1 MNVVCLAL
9 LTGSDYT
16 EGVETVGP
24 VTAMEILAE
33 FPGDGLAPLQEFA
46 AWRGRVGAGLGGE
59 VVGSRAREKLR
70 RLQLPVSFPSLAVQ
84 AAYLQPSVDT
94 STQPFSWAVP
104 NLVAVRSAPVLKLMH
119 GPFLSFI
126 FRDFAREKFGWD
138 RAKIDRLLSPVVR
151 ALDSRLAR
159 GKNQSTLDTFVTS
172 ARVKLPDKGLA
183 ASSKRVEE
191 AIRKVR
197 GLKSPEE
204 PKPVAKSKDK
214 AASKK
219 SNNSINPKKKATQ
232 PRPSGSI
239 TNAGSTEKAEEV
251 SLIARSCGVVIAPS
265 KDDIVLQKIER
276 EKKAQEAKER
286 AAEIFKKSQ
295 KAKQNK
301 IQKKFK
307 RPKRVELEGHGLSE
321 SDSD

>member
-1 MNVVCLAL
+1 MN
-9 LTGSDYT
+9 Y
-16 EGVETVGP
+16 
-24 VTAMEILAE
+24 
-33 FPGDGLAPLQEFA
+33 
-46 AWRGRVGAGLGGE
+46 
-59 VVGSRAREKLR
+59 
-70 RLQLPVSFPSLAVQ
+70 
-84 AAYLQPSVDT
+84 
-94 STQPFSWAVP
+94 
-104 NLVAVRSAPVLKLMH
+104 
-119 GPFLSFI
+119 
-126 FRDFAREKFGWD
+126 RDFAREKFGWD

-197 GLKSPEE
+197 GLKSPEK

-214 AASKK
+214 AASKR
-219 SNNSINPKKKATQ
+219 SNTGINLKKKATQ
-232 PRPSGSI
+232 PSLRN
-239 TNAGSTEKAEEV
+239 TNAVNTEKAGEV

-276 EKKAQEAKER
+276 ERKAQEAKER

-321 SDSD
+321 SDSE

>member
-1 MNVVCLAL
+1 MN
-9 LTGSDYT
+9 Y
-16 EGVETVGP
+16 
-24 VTAMEILAE
+24 
-33 FPGDGLAPLQEFA
+33 
-46 AWRGRVGAGLGGE
+46 
-59 VVGSRAREKLR
+59 
-70 RLQLPVSFPSLAVQ
+70 
-84 AAYLQPSVDT
+84 
-94 STQPFSWAVP
+94 
-104 NLVAVRSAPVLKLMH
+104 
-119 GPFLSFI
+119 
-126 FRDFAREKFGWD
+126 RDFAREKFGWD

-197 GLKSPEE
+197 GLKSPEK
-204 PKPVAKSKDK
+204 PKPVAKSKNK
-214 AASKK
+214 AAPKK
-219 SNNSINPKKKATQ
+219 SNNSISINPKKNAAQ
-232 PRPSGSI
+232 PS
-239 TNAGSTEKAEEV
+239 AGNTEKAEEV

-321 SDSD
+321 SDSE

>member
-1 MNVVCLAL
+1 MIVVCLAL

-33 FPGDGLAPLQEFA
+33 FPGDGLAPLQQFA

-70 RLQLPVSFPSLAVQ
+70 RLQLPASFPSLAVQ

-104 NLVAVRSAPVLKLMH
+104 NLVAVRSAPVFML
-119 GPFLSFI
+119 GPFISLVY
-126 FRDFAREKFGWD
+126 RDFAREKFGWD

-197 GLKSPEE
+197 GLKSPEK
-204 PKPVAKSKDK
+204 PKPVAKSKDQV
-214 AASKK
+214 ASKK
-219 SNNSINPKKKATQ
+219 SNNRINPKKKSAQ
-232 PRPSGSI
+232 PSASI
-239 TNAGSTEKAEEV
+239 TKTEKAEEV

-307 RPKRVELEGHGLSE
+307 RPKRVELDGHGLSE